1 MARITDNIARRLPP
15 TGLSVEAP
23 RSSYWVGASR
33 EELAAIVAQR
43 RSVMASPD
51 PHDAIYG
58 PFRCRGES
66 PMTAY
71 RNRQRAARWA
81 RRDGR

>member
-1 MARITDNIARRLPP
+1 MRRVTDNLARRVPP
-15 TGLSVEAP
+15 TGLSAEPPA
-23 RSSYWVGASR
+23 SSYWVGASR

-43 RSVMASPD
+43 RSVMASAD
-51 PHDAIYG
+51 QHDAIYG

-81 RRDGR
+81 RSAR

>member
-1 MARITDNIARRLPP
+1 MRVTDNLAKRLPP
-15 TGLSVEAP
+15 TGLSVEPP

-33 EELAAIVAQR
+33 EELAAIIAKR
-43 RSVMASPD
+43 RAVMAPAD
-51 PHDAIYG
+51 QHDAIYG

-81 RRDGR
+81 RQQR

>member
-1 MARITDNIARRLPP
+1 MEITNLAKRLPP
-15 TGLSVEAP
+15 TGLSAEPPAT
-23 RSSYWVGASR
+23 SYWVGASR
-33 EELAAIVAQR
+33 EELARIVAAR
-43 RSVMASPD
+43 RPLMASAD
-51 PHDAIYG
+51 AHDAIYG

-81 RRDGR
+81 RSAR

>member
-1 MARITDNIARRLPP
+1 MRRVTDNLARRVPP
-15 TGLSVEAP
+15 TGLSAEPPA
-23 RSSYWVGASR
+23 SSYWVGASR

-43 RSVMASPD
+43 RAVMASPD

-81 RRDGR
+81 RGAR